1 MELTLHYTDEVNVCS
16 KKITIQGN
24 GYHPLK
30 FEPPVEISPFNNMSN
45 DIVCNSYNGEMIK
58 KCCFNIEELDFGVL
72 PLDEPKNKTLILYN
86 NSNIN
91 SFYFDF
97 KGPEFLIKDELIIQ
111 PNKGTIEPGDY
122 RLIKAILTPKV
133 LLSKYQTDIQVKIT
147 WNNINSDNNNLR
159 NSAIIKSNPLIQSIN
174 QNNININASV
184 QINSNIQKIEKESI
198 YLRIT
203 KRCCL
208 KEILFPQHLK

>member
-1 MELTLHYTDEVNVCS
+1 
-16 KKITIQGN
+16 
-24 GYHPLK
+24 
-30 FEPPVEISPFNNMSN
+30 
-45 DIVCNSYNGEMIK
+45 MIK
-58 KCCFNIEELDFGVL
+58 KYCFNIEELDFQVL

-86 NSNIN
+86 NSNTN

-97 KGPEFLIKDELIIQ
+97 QEPEFLIKDELIIQ

-159 NSAIIKSNPLIQSIN
+159 NSVIKSNPQFN
-174 QNNININASV
+174 Q
-184 QINSNIQKIEKESI
+184 
-198 YLRIT
+198 
-203 KRCCL
+203 
-208 KEILFPQHLK
+208 